1 MNIKIYKL
9 LKNSSILSSPGL
21 LSIFLSLIAIPTHL
35 EIAGVESY
43 GNYIIFHFIL
53 VFSLIFNFGIG
64 KSIAVSINNY
74 PKKYKEISYQGMR
87 YTFFIVLFF
96 VLVFYLF
103 SFYKEQLFITNL
115 LSLLN
120 FEYLAL
126 GFIIS
131 IIYSSLEGILQGNQK
146 FKSLSFYNFI
156 FFSLSISLPSISL
169 IYYSDVSLNNLI
181 IFSLTIKFFT
191 VVFMFILIIGKNLIL
206 KSNSKILLLNLKK
219 NSKWLTLNNM
229 LIHFYDLFDKYL
241 VKIFLGPIAIAT
253 YTIPQQLTGKL
264 SIFSKGFSAFLLPT
278 LSRRGGD
285 TNSFNY
291 TLEIF
296 LKIIP
301 ILIFFIFPL
310 YEIFLN
316 FWLKNNYNETILTL
330 TKIFSLCSI
339 FSCVSHLLITK
350 FEASKTLNRNLKIEF
365 ILMPFFLFALYYL
378 TSNEFTLIQIS
389 FLILL
394 KELIL
399 LFFRLNLLKKDIK
412 NVNSY
417 YLYTFLLILALYLS
431 INFKMLFLVFLI
443 LLIFIY
449 SFKNDK

>member
-74 PKKYKEISYQGMR
+74 PKKNKEISYQGMK
-87 YTFFIVLFF
+87 YTFFIALFF
-96 VLVFYLF
+96 VLIFYLF
-103 SFYKEQLFITNL
+103 SLYKDQLFISNL

-181 IFSLTIKFFT
+181 IFSLAIKFFT
-191 VVFMFILIIGKNLIL
+191 VVIMFILIIGKNLIL

-301 ILIFFIFPL
+301 ILIFLIFPL

-365 ILMPFFLFALYYL
+365 ILMPFFLIALYYL

-431 INFKMLFLVFLI
+431 INFKTLFLVFLI